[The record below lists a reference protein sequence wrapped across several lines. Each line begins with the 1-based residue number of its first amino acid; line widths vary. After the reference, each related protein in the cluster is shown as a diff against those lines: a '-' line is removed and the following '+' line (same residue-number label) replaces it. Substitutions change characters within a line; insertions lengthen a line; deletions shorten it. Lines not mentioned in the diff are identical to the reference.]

1 MRRRI
6 FNVDQGP
13 QQPPTSNSS
22 EGTQSVSIEDQNHY
36 YSIQHVQPLSHPN
49 ILPLNTDQLAIKD
62 RMITELSIDNRRLK
76 EDLAK
81 THYQR
86 FQLE

>member
-6 FNVDQGP
+6 LNLDQRP

-22 EGTQSVSIEDQNHY
+22 EGTQSVYIEDKNHF
-36 YSIQHVQPLSHPN
+36 YSIQHVQTHNHSN
-49 ILPLNTDQLAIKD
+49 ILALNSDQLAIKD
-62 RMITELSIDNRRLK
+62 RMITELSIDNCRLK

-86 FQLE
+86 F